1 MKKTILMAVSLLMG
15 VVLQAKEVT
24 AQQALGLAKQFRQ
37 TQMAKNGVGAKV
49 ASLQSDMTLAYTSA
63 NAEYYVF
70 NGNGGYV
77 IVSGDDC
84 AAPILGYS
92 DNGCFNAD
100 KMPPAMKTW
109 LGIYAKQ
116 VAAAAERGVKYVA
129 ATTTDHDP
137 IPHLLTTTW
146 DQTEPYNDL
155 CPLDSKGQRT
165 LTGCV
170 ATAMAQVANYHKWP
184 VQARGTAT
192 ALLTEENESI
202 SRDMSADVFDWGNM
216 LDTYTNSND
225 FSVLPDITD
234 EQRKAVALLM
244 CDMGYGVNM
253 KYSASEGSAFSRN
266 IANALIEHFD
276 YDKAIRREMKDWYT
290 EAQWDSIIYNE
301 LANGRPVLMGGDIKD
316 GGGHELVCEGYEG
329 DGFYWINW
337 GWGGFCDGKF
347 LLSAL
352 NAVEDPSYHFNA
364 NVEAFVDVQKPKEGS
379 EYVWILGN
387 WYSIDTYTDEETGEV
402 RIESG
407 MRNYSA
413 VPFDGSMALRAT
425 NTTTGEIEHLE
436 IEYESPLLAGYYI
449 RSVSDEILDPLPDGV
464 YKISTEYRPVGGE
477 WTLNRVKLGDA
488 RELTV
493 TVSGGKRTYSTPD
506 DASAIS
512 TVTDGATAAPAK
524 REVFDIQGVRVATL
538 DGKAQPAGLRPG
550 IYIIK
555 TTDSRGSVTTSKY
568 VAR

>member
-1 MKKTILMAVSLLMG
+1 MAVSLLMG

-49 ASLQSDMTLAYTSA
+49 ASLQSDMTLAYTSV

-70 NGNGGYV
+70 NGNDGYV

-92 DNGCFNAD
+92 DKGSFNAD

-109 LGIYAKQ
+109 LGIYASQ
-116 VAAAAERGVKYVA
+116 VRAAAESGIKYEA
-129 ATTTDHDP
+129 TTTTDHEP

-146 DQTEPYNDL
+146 DQVEPFNDL

-165 LTGCV
+165 ITGCV
-170 ATAMAQVANYHKWP
+170 ATAMAQVVNYHKWP

-192 ALLTEENESI
+192 AMLLDDSITI
-202 SRDMSADVFDWGNM
+202 SRDMSADVFDWDNM
-216 LDTYTNSND
+216 LNAYTDIYASP
-225 FSVLPDITD
+225 LPDITD

-244 CDMGYGVNM
+244 CDMGYGV
-253 KYSASEGSAFSRN
+253 KTTYSASGSSASEHN
-266 IANALIEHFD
+266 IANALIEHFN
-276 YDKAIRREMKDWYT
+276 YDKAIRCEMKDWYT

-301 LANGRPVLMGGDIKD
+301 LANGCPVIMGGDVTEYD
-316 GGGHELVCEGYEG
+316 GGHMFVCEGYEG

-337 GWGGFCDGKF
+337 GWGSAFDGKF

-352 NAVEDPSYHFNA
+352 NVVEDPSWHFNA
-364 NVEAFVDVQKPKEGS
+364 NVAAIVGVQKPQEGS
-379 EYVWILGN
+379 DHVWTLGN
-387 WYSIDTYTDEETGEV
+387 KYSIHADLDEETGDV
-402 RIESG
+402 NIVFG
-407 MRNYSA
+407 LMNYSA
-413 VPFDGSMALRAT
+413 LPFEGDMALRVT
-425 NTTTGEIEHLE
+425 NTATGETKHFKIELDHPLRSGFF
-436 IEYESPLLAGYYI
+436 IADESDSI
-449 RSVSDEILDPLPDGV
+449 INPLPDGV
-464 YKISTEYRPVGGE
+464 YKISTEYRPLGGE
-477 WTLNRVKLGDA
+477 WTLSRVKLDNA
-488 RELTV
+488 KELTL

-512 TVTDGATAAPAK
+512 AVTDGMSTTTK
-524 REVFDIQGVRVATL
+524 REVFDIHGVRLATL
-538 DGKAQPAGLRPG
+538 EGNFQPAALRPG

-555 TTDSRGSVTTSKY
+555 TTDSRGCTTTSKY
-568 VAR
+568 IAK